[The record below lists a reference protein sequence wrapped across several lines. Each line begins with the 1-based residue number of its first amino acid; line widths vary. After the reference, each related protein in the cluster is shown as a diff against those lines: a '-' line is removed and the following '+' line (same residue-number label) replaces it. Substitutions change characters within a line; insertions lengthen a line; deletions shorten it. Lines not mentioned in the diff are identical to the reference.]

1 MKREQLQRYSRQLK
15 LAQIGPAGQERL
27 LTSHVLLI
35 GAGGLGS
42 AAGAYLAGLGIGR
55 LTVLDPDVVEI
66 SNLHRQLLHRDAD
79 AGRPKA
85 ESARRT
91 LGAINPQ
98 IDIVTVPVQADAANL
113 PRYVQAADVVVDGCD
128 NFATRFAVNAACVAA
143 GRPLVSGAAIR
154 FEGQLTVLRP
164 DLGGPCYRCLYR
176 DEDSQAET
184 CAVNGVLPPVVGV
197 IGALQAMEA
206 VKVLL
211 GLGTPAAGRLLLYD
225 GLAAQWR
232 ELRFPRDPACPVCGG
247 TTGGTTGTTAP

>member
-232 ELRFPRDPACPVCGG
+232 ELRFPRDLACPVCGG

>member
-15 LAQIGPAGQERL
+15 LAQIGPAGQEKL
-27 LTSHVLLI
+27 LASHVLLI

-55 LTVLDPDVVEI
+55 LTVLDPDTVEI
-66 SNLHRQLLHRDAD
+66 SNLHRQLLHRDTD

-98 IDIVTVPVQADAANL
+98 IEIVTAPVQVDATNL

-143 GRPLVSGAAIR
+143 GKPLVSGAAIR

-164 DLGGPCYRCLYR
+164 DQGGPCYRCLYR

-184 CAVNGVLPPVVGV
+184 CAANGVLPPVVGV

-211 GLGTPAAGRLLLYD
+211 ELGAPAAGRLLLYD

-247 TTGGTTGTTAP
+247 HAARSTAR